1 VYGTDGAVAE
11 SRARIKIGD
20 RVLYYVDSPPPL
32 AEPRGAKIVVR
43 PKSLEDYILIN
54 VGEVEEDYEDD

>member
-1 VYGTDGAVAE
+1 
-11 SRARIKIGD
+11 
-20 RVLYYVDSPPPL
+20 VLTYVDSPPPL